1 MDTFFD
7 RLGRFVVRW
16 RWIVLVAWILVA
28 VISSKALPSMSSE
41 VNNNN
46 TNFLAASAPSQQA
59 SALLTP
65 VQGNPSTSSQILIIA
80 SRNTGPLTATD
91 QVSIDKEIQAAAKVT
106 KVLSVKQVGTSS
118 DGKVTELL
126 VQANVSQND
135 QSGTKTVV
143 DDLASTFAQARAPA
157 GLEYHLAGEVASS
170 VANAAG
176 SNKTGG
182 TVQLFSFVF
191 ILVLLFLIFRSL
203 LAPILTLLPAI
214 FALVI
219 SMRFIG
225 GLGAHGIKISEIT
238 TLLLIIL
245 LLGAGTDYGLFLVFR
260 VREEIRRGLDPR
272 EAVSHALVRVGESI
286 SASAG
291 TVILAL
297 LTLLFATFGVYNS
310 LAIPL
315 AVGVGV
321 MLLAGL
327 TLLPALLA
335 IFGRAVFWPTKV
347 VKSETKTGM
356 WGTIAVRLVRR
367 PAVTLGVGLVL
378 FVGLASFA
386 LGYHSGGFGGSTN
399 APAGTNTAQ
408 GNAIVAAH
416 FPHAS
421 ANPGDLVF
429 KFTTPIWSDPREVV
443 KAQQSLRASGDFSRL
458 TGPLNANGT
467 DLTVTQYTQLY
478 HELGAPSKLPVLEP
492 ATTKVPGVLYEAY
505 RSSGQYVSANG
516 LTIAYETTFSAG
528 NQQSTQALQAI
539 PQIRIA
545 TTNAAHA
552 SGAVASGVA
561 GEAAGL
567 YDVSGASDRDLLH
580 VFPIAIL
587 AIGLLL
593 GLVLRSVVAPLY
605 LIVSVALSYIAA
617 LGISTLFFIDIGGQK
632 GLTFILPF
640 LMFIFLLALGEDY
653 NILVMTRIRE
663 EARGLPLREAVARAV
678 GITGPTVTSAGLV
691 LAGTFGVLAVAGGGG
706 QVTDIGAGL
715 AIGILMDTFFVRTLL
730 VPATV
735 VLLGRWNWWPSK
747 LSHANQQHTTTNVEE

>member
-1 MDTFFD
+1 
-7 RLGRFVVRW
+7 
-16 RWIVLVAWILVA
+16 
-28 VISSKALPSMSSE
+28 
-41 VNNNN
+41 
-46 TNFLAASAPSQQA
+46 
-59 SALLTP
+59 
-65 VQGNPSTSSQILIIA
+65 
-80 SRNTGPLTATD
+80 
-91 QVSIDKEIQAAAKVT
+91 
-106 KVLSVKQVGTSS
+106 
-118 DGKVTELL
+118 
-126 VQANVSQND
+126 
-135 QSGTKTVV
+135 
-143 DDLASTFAQARAPA
+143 
-157 GLEYHLAGEVASS
+157 
-170 VANAAG
+170 
-176 SNKTGG
+176 
-182 TVQLFSFVF
+182 
-191 ILVLLFLIFRSL
+191 
-203 LAPILTLLPAI
+203 
-214 FALVI
+214 
-219 SMRFIG
+219 
-225 GLGAHGIKISEIT
+225 
-238 TLLLIIL
+238 
-245 LLGAGTDYGLFLVFR
+245 
-260 VREEIRRGLDPR
+260 
-272 EAVSHALVRVGESI
+272 
-286 SASAG
+286 
-291 TVILAL
+291 
-297 LTLLFATFGVYNS
+297 
-310 LAIPL
+310 
-315 AVGVGV
+315 
-321 MLLAGL
+321 
-327 TLLPALLA
+327 
-335 IFGRAVFWPTKV
+335 
-347 VKSETKTGM
+347 
-356 WGTIAVRLVRR
+356 
-367 PAVTLGVGLVL
+367 
-378 FVGLASFA
+378 
-386 LGYHSGGFGGSTN
+386 
-399 APAGTNTAQ
+399 
-408 GNAIVAAH
+408 
-416 FPHAS
+416 
-421 ANPGDLVF
+421 
-429 KFTTPIWSDPREVV
+429 
-443 KAQQSLRASGDFSRL
+443 
-458 TGPLNANGT
+458 
-467 DLTVTQYTQLY
+467 
-478 HELGAPSKLPVLEP
+478 
-492 ATTKVPGVLYEAY
+492 VPGVLYEAY

-593 GLVLRSVVAPLY
+593 GLVLRSVIAPLY